1 VRDLCSIFSNVYNMS
16 VAELLDQ
23 TNIELGDGGSLF
35 LSIVLA
41 TMIFAVALGLKPS
54 SFAFFKKD
62 PKHYIAGA
70 TAQLLGLP
78 LLTLIL
84 IHILQ
89 PHPSLALG
97 MILVACC
104 PGGNV
109 SNIMALFARANTAL
123 SVSMTATSSL
133 AAAFLTPVSIL
144 FWSSRYEPTK
154 NLLTTIDFNPI
165 NFLIQSMFILALPIC
180 AGMLIAWKYPQ
191 QALKLQKPLAM
202 ISGGALLL
210 IIIVTF
216 YQFRELLPKFGA
228 LIVPLVVIHNTA
240 AFALGYSSGLLTKAD
255 IPTRRALTI
264 EVGIQNSGL
273 GFVLL
278 VTQLAGLGGAAA
290 ITAFWGVWHIIA
302 GLTIV
307 GLFRYSDRR
316 RGVTHV

>member
-1 VRDLCSIFSNVYNMS
+1 MD
-16 VAELLDQ
+16 ATLLDQ
-23 TNIELGDGGSLF
+23 TNIEMGDGGSLF
-35 LSIVLA
+35 LSVVLA
-41 TMIFAVALGLKPS
+41 TMIFAVALGLRPS
-54 SFAFFKKD
+54 SFAFFKTD

-70 TAQLLGLP
+70 VAQLFGLP
-78 LLTLIL
+78 LLTLVL
-84 IHILQ
+84 IQFLQ
-89 PHPSLALG
+89 PAPSLALG

-133 AAAFLTPVSIL
+133 AAAFLTPISIL
-144 FWSSRYEPTK
+144 FWSSLYGPTH
-154 NLLTTIDFNPI
+154 NLLTEIDFNPI

-180 AGMLIAWKYPQ
+180 AGMLIAWKYPARATKMQ
-191 QALKLQKPLAM
+191 RPLAM
-202 ISGGALLL
+202 ISGAALIL

-216 YQFRELLPKFGA
+216 YKFRDLLPKFGA

-240 AFALGYSSGLLTKAD
+240 AFALGYTTGLLTKAD

-290 ITAFWGVWHIIA
+290 ITAFWGLWHIVS

-316 RGVTHV
+316 RGRSNV

>member
-1 VRDLCSIFSNVYNMS
+1 MDASI
-16 VAELLDQ
+16 LDQ

-35 LSIVLA
+35 LSFVLA
-41 TMIFAVALGLKPS
+41 MMIFAVALGLRPS
-54 SFAFFKKD
+54 HFSFFKTD
-62 PKHYIAGA
+62 PKHFITGA
-70 TAQLLGLP
+70 VAQLFGLP
-78 LLTLIL
+78 LLTLVL

-89 PHPSLALG
+89 PAPSLALG
-97 MILVACC
+97 MILVSCC

-109 SNIMALFARANTAL
+109 SNILSLFARANTAL

-144 FWSSRYEPTK
+144 FWSSLYGPTH
-154 NLLTTIDFNPI
+154 NLLTEIDFNPI

-180 AGMLIAWKYPQ
+180 AGMLIAWKYPA
-191 QALKLQKPLAM
+191 QANRLQKPLAM

-210 IIIVTF
+210 IIIITF
-216 YQFRELLPKFGA
+216 YKFRDLLPKFGA
-228 LIVPLVVIHNTA
+228 LIVPLVFIHNAA
-240 AFALGYSSGLLTKAD
+240 AFALGYMSGVLTKAD
-255 IPTRRALTI
+255 VPTRRALTI

-290 ITAFWGVWHIIA
+290 ITAFWGLWHIVA

-307 GLFRYSDRR
+307 GVFRLSDRR
-316 RGVTHV
+316 RGRLNV

>member
-1 VRDLCSIFSNVYNMS
+1 MD
-16 VAELLDQ
+16 ATLLDQ
-23 TNIELGDGGSLF
+23 TNIEMGDGGSLF
-35 LSIVLA
+35 LSFVLA
-41 TMIFAVALGLKPS
+41 LMVFAVALGLRPS
-54 SFAFFKKD
+54 SFAFFKTD
-62 PKHYIAGA
+62 PKHFITGA
-70 TAQLLGLP
+70 VAQLFGLP

-89 PHPSLALG
+89 PAPSLALG
-97 MILVACC
+97 MILVSCC

-109 SNIMALFARANTAL
+109 SNILSLFARANTAL

-144 FWSSRYEPTK
+144 FWSSLYEPTR
-154 NLLTTIDFNPI
+154 NLLTEIDFNPV
-165 NFLIQSMFILALPIC
+165 NFLIQSVFILAFPIL
-180 AGMLIAWKYPQ
+180 AGMAIAWKYPV
-191 QALKLQKPLAM
+191 QASRLQKPLAM

-210 IIIVTF
+210 IIFATF
-216 YQFRELLPKFGA
+216 YKFRDMLPKFGA
-228 LIVPLVVIHNTA
+228 LIVPLVFIHNLA
-240 AFALGYSSGLLTKAD
+240 AFALGYISGVLTKAD

-290 ITAFWGVWHIIA
+290 ITAFWGLWHIVA

-307 GLFRYSDRR
+307 GLFRLSDRR
-316 RGVTHV
+316 RGHTDV

>member
-1 VRDLCSIFSNVYNMS
+1 MTT
-16 VAELLDQ
+16 AELLDQ

-41 TMIFAVALGLKPS
+41 TMIFAVALGLKPA

-70 TAQLLGLP
+70 AAQLLGLP

-84 IHILQ
+84 IQILQ

-104 PGGNV
+104 PGGNT
-109 SNIMALFARANTAL
+109 SNILALFARANTAL

-144 FWSSRYEPTK
+144 FWSSMYEPT
-154 NLLTTIDFNPI
+154 NDLLTKIDFNPI

-180 AGMLIAWKYPQ
+180 AGMLIATKYPK
-191 QALKLQKPLAM
+191 QALRLQKPLAM
-202 ISGGALLL
+202 ISGAALLL
-210 IIIVTF
+210 IIVVTL
-216 YQFRELLPKFGA
+216 YQFRDLLPKFGA

-255 IPTRRALTI
+255 VPTRRALTI

-290 ITAFWGVWHIIA
+290 ITAFGGVWHIIA

-307 GLFRYSDRR
+307 GLFRYSDKR
-316 RGVTHV
+316 RGVTDV

>member
-1 VRDLCSIFSNVYNMS
+1 MDT
-16 VAELLDQ
+16 AALLDQ

-35 LSIVLA
+35 LSFVLA
-41 TMIFAVALGLKPS
+41 MMIFAVALGLRPS
-54 SFAFFKKD
+54 NFAFFKKD
-62 PKHYIAGA
+62 PKHFLAGA
-70 TAQLLGLP
+70 FAQLLGLP

-84 IHILQ
+84 VHILD
-89 PHPSLALG
+89 PAPSLALG
-97 MILVACC
+97 MILVSCC

-133 AAAFLTPVSIL
+133 AAAFLTPISIL
-144 FWSSRYEPTK
+144 FWSSLYAPTN
-154 NLLTTIDFNPI
+154 NLLTTIDFNPV

-180 AGMLIAWKYPQ
+180 AGMLIAWKYPRH
-191 QALKLQKPLAM
+191 AMRLQKPLAM
-202 ISGGALLL
+202 ISGGALIL
-210 IIIVTF
+210 IIVATF
-216 YQFRELLPKFGA
+216 YQFRHLVPQFGA
-228 LIVPLVVIHNTA
+228 LIVPLVMIHNLA
-240 AFALGYSSGLLTKAD
+240 AFALGYTSGLVTKAD

-290 ITAFWGVWHIIA
+290 ITAFWGLWHIVA

-307 GLFRYSDRR
+307 GLFRYSDKRTGR
-316 RGVTHV
+316 VHV